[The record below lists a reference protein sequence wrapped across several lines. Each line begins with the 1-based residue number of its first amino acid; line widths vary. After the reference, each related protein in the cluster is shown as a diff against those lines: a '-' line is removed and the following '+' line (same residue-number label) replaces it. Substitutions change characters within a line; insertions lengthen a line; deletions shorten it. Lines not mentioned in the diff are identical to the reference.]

1 MTISLGK
8 KEIIHFIG
16 IGGIGMSGLALIMKD
31 LGFNVKGTDQ
41 QGGKNIDRLKKN
53 KVIVQIGHKK
63 KYLSNASIVVI
74 SSAIKKNNPEYLEAK
89 KKRIPIYKRGEM
101 LANIVSLYKNVVIA
115 GSHGKTTTTSIVSTI
130 FSKSKLDPTTIN
142 GGVINSIGNSAKLG
156 KGEWCV
162 LESDESDGSFLQ
174 LPFTYSIITN
184 IDYEHLEFYGSIE
197 NLKKSFI
204 KFAEKTPSFGKT
216 LVCLDDKNNR
226 SILKKIKNQNKLT
239 YGLNEK
245 TNFKIKNINQNNYLS
260 KFDLEV
266 KLPNQK
272 KKILKSFKLPLI
284 GIHNIKNCC
293 ASISI
298 AIMMGISTSLIKK
311 SILEFKGVQRRF
323 NFVFEN
329 QKSIYYDDYA
339 HHPTEI
345 SELLKS
351 VREVYKSRKII
362 SVFQPHRISRLNS
375 LKTKFTKCFKFSDQV
390 ILCPV
395 YKAGENLKLKF
406 DYYKFAKEIIKNSN
420 VSLIMINNER
430 DLQRY
435 AKNNI
440 YGKNIVI
447 GMGAGTISSWM
458 RNLPNTIK

>member
-226 SILKKIKNQNKLT
+226 SILKKIKNQNILT

-245 TNFKIKNINQNNYLS
+245 SNFKIKNINQNNYLS

-420 VSLIMINNER
+420 VRLIMINNER